1 VISSFDQNGKSTCR
15 HLRLYAGRGR
25 GAVRLI
31 SARGVQRRQLWDR
44 FVQFMGEMMDCG
56 LVDAILVDGSFVTA
70 KAEPCDIDG
79 ADRQREP

>member
-1 VISSFDQNGKSTCR
+1 MENLPAGIYDCTLDEAGERFGSFQ
-15 HLRLYAGRGR
+15 
-25 GAVRLI
+25 
-31 SARGVQRRQLWDR
+31 RGVQRRQLWDR
-44 FVQFMGEMMDCG
+44 FVQFMGEVMDCG